1 MQPEREPCASK
12 WHCYLPLP
20 NHFSPTLRPLTP
32 GYTREIVFLTDG
44 GVDGGSERAVH
55 DLVTPP
61 PPTPSGTPL
70 LAAAAA
76 DLRNRMRSGSAAA
89 ASTHVHCLGIGHGVH
104 RSLVD
109 GMATRSSGAC
119 VYVADGEPLG
129 PKVAFLKRCALAEG
143 AALRPRITARGAVVR
158 AAPHVLP
165 ARVFAGEPVRVLLE
179 VVASEAD
186 AELVLEAEYGVEGAA
201 GEGGWLAISLP
212 LGKEAAAAA
221 AAAAA
226 AGGNGAGGGDGSGA
240 VEGEALGVLHAM
252 AYIGCLMVRWA
263 WRALP
268 WTSNGFAFPTCLF
281 VGRLFMVQ
289 D

>member
-1 MQPEREPCASK
+1 MA
-12 WHCYLPLP
+12 LFLT
-20 NHFSPTLRPLTP
+20 SPTHRPLTP

-44 GVDGGSERAVH
+44 GIDGGSERAVH
-55 DLVTPP
+55 ELVTPP
-61 PPTPSGTPL
+61 P
-70 LAAAAA
+70 AAAA

-186 AELVLEAEYGVEGAA
+186 AELVLEAEYGVEGA
-201 GEGGWLAISLP
+201 GEGGRLEISLP
-212 LGKEAAAAA
+212 LGKEAAAT
-221 AAAAA
+221 AA
-226 AGGNGAGGGDGSGA
+226 AGGSGAGGGDGSGTA
-240 VEGEALGVLHAM
+240 EGEALGVLHAM
-252 AYIGCLMVRWA
+252 AYIGCLMVSWA
-263 WRALP
+263 GLAL
-268 WTSNGFAFPTCLF
+268 AQACA
-281 VGRLFMVQ
+281 